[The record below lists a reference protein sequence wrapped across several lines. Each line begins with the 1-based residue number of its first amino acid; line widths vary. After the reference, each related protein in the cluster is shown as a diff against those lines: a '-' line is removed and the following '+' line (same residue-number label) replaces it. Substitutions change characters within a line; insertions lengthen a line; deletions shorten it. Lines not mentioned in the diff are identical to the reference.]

1 MASILMTWKGPVNRS
16 DACVEVDTAAIRTI
30 QVCCHFQCFKDVFCF
45 LWMWTE
51 NHVCMMVYFWQGGW
65 VEQLLSES
73 RQGARTWLE
82 LSTPTFAVGGS
93 GFVFDVE

>member
-1 MASILMTWKGPVNRS
+1 M
-16 DACVEVDTAAIRTI
+16 
-30 QVCCHFQCFKDVFCF
+30 VC
-45 LWMWTE
+45 
-51 NHVCMMVYFWQGGW
+51 FWQGGW